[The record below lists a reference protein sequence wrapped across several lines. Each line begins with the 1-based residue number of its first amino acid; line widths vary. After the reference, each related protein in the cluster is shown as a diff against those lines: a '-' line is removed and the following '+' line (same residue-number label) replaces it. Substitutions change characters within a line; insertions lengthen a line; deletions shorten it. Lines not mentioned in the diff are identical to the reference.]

1 MRVPRLSPAS
11 FGVQISS
18 LRRGLG
24 LFCVLLALGLAG
36 CAQVPPPW
44 LRNTSSTGSTFRG
57 PPPPAVVVQRGD
69 TVYGIS
75 RRYGVP
81 VKDII
86 QVNRLAPPYV
96 LHVGDR
102 ISLPRPQVYV
112 VQRGDTLYGIARSY
126 GVDMRDL
133 AGLNRLGPPYN
144 IWVGQRLALPSLAAG
159 SVQVAGGGI
168 GAPRPQARPAFSS
181 ASSSAGAASSSSAG
195 ASVVPSQQAS
205 AGVTPVAKPETA
217 AAQPAARAVQPPQ
230 PPPRS
235 GRTFGWPVEGR
246 VVARY
251 GPSAGGTRNDGINI
265 AVAKGSAVRAAEN
278 GVVVY
283 AGNELKGFGN
293 LLLVKHSDGWMTA
306 YAHND
311 SLLAKKGD
319 TVSRGQVIARAGQ
332 SGNVD
337 SPQVHF
343 EVRRNSKAVDPME
356 YLEQKVAQ
364 N

>member
-1 MRVPRLSPAS
+1 
-11 FGVQISS
+11 
-18 LRRGLG
+18 
-24 LFCVLLALGLAG
+24 
-36 CAQVPPPW
+36 
-44 LRNTSSTGSTFRG
+44 
-57 PPPPAVVVQRGD
+57 
-69 TVYGIS
+69 
-75 RRYGVP
+75 
-81 VKDII
+81 
-86 QVNRLAPPYV
+86 
-96 LHVGDR
+96 
-102 ISLPRPQVYV
+102 V

-126 GVDMRDL
+126 GVDMRAL

-144 IWVGQRLALPSLAAG
+144 IWVGQRLALPSQAE
-159 SVQVAGGGI
+159 VQVASGAVV
-168 GAPRPQARPAFSS
+168 APRPQARPVPSATGTTSS
-181 ASSSAGAASSSSAG
+181 RSSAASSSQPGVASQSA
-195 ASVVPSQQAS
+195 AS
-205 AGVTPVAKPETA
+205 AVTPLPKPATTA
-217 AAQPAARAVQPPQ
+217 AAQPTARAVQPPQ
-230 PPPRS
+230 PPPRA

-246 VVARY
+246 VIANY

-265 AVAKGSAVRAAEN
+265 SVAKGASVRAAEN

-332 SGNVD
+332 TGNVD

-343 EVRRNSKAVDPME
+343 EVRRNSKAVDPMV
-356 YLEQKVAQ
+356 YLEQKMAQ

>member
-1 MRVPRLSPAS
+1 MIDRLLNSQVRFGMPAP
-11 FGVQISS
+11 S
-18 LRRGLG
+18 LLRGLG
-24 LFCVLLALGLAG
+24 IWCLLLSVGVVLGA
-36 CAQVPPPW
+36 CAHAPPPW
-44 LRNTSSTGSTFRG
+44 LQNTSSSGSSFRG

-86 QVNRLAPPYV
+86 QVNRLSPPYV

-126 GVDMRDL
+126 GVDMRAL

-144 IWVGQRLALPSLAAG
+144 IWVGQRLALPSAAE
-159 SVQVAGGGI
+159 VQVASGAST
-168 GAPRPQARPAFSS
+168 APRPQARPVSSTTGTASTASGRPSVAASPS
-181 ASSSAGAASSSSAG
+181 AST
-195 ASVVPSQQAS
+195 
-205 AGVTPVAKPETA
+205 GVTPLPKPAATA

-246 VVARY
+246 VIANY

-265 AVAKGSAVRAAEN
+265 SVAKGASVRAAEN

-332 SGNVD
+332 TGNVD

-356 YLEQKVAQ
+356 YLEQKMAQ